1 MVAGGPG
8 VLIDLWVLGK
18 LDELG
23 KLPAGPF
30 AGLLELGGLG
40 LVSFCLYRT
49 GSNWYKQGKRRSA
62 PSAESLMSRD
72 PRPPVLYLRS
82 FQDDSV
88 AAQGKLQYSSGGP
101 QGMSL

>member
-82 FQDDSV
+82 FRTILLRRKASYST
-88 AAQGKLQYSSGGP
+88 AAVGHRGC
-101 QGMSL
+101 SL